1 VSVPEPVMQPLPPRA
16 ALPPEA
22 MLARARAM
30 REELQQRRT
39 VRHFSDRPVAR
50 EVIEE
55 AIRAAGTAPSGANRQ
70 PWHFVAVGDPE
81 LKRRI
86 REAAEVEERAFYA
99 TAPAEWLAA
108 LAHLGTD
115 EHKPYLEIAPW
126 LIAVFAE
133 RHGVDAQGERQANYY
148 VQESVGIACGMLI
161 TALHHA
167 GLATLTHTPSPMAFL
182 GELLERP
189 SRERAV
195 MLVVAG
201 HPAAGAQVPVI
212 TKKPL
217 HEIATFR

>member
-1 VSVPEPVMQPLPPRA
+1 MQPLPPRA

-201 HPAAGAQVPVI
+201 HPAAEAKVPVI

>member
-1 VSVPEPVMQPLPPRA
+1 MPEPVMQPLPPRA

>member
-1 VSVPEPVMQPLPPRA
+1 MSVPEPVMQPLPPRA

>member
-1 VSVPEPVMQPLPPRA
+1 MQPLPPRA

>member
-1 VSVPEPVMQPLPPRA
+1 MQPLPPRA
-16 ALPPEA
+16 AFPPEA

-86 REAAEVEERAFYA
+86 REAAEVEERTFYA

>member
-1 VSVPEPVMQPLPPRA
+1 MTGPAPDTFAQKR
-16 ALPPEA
+16 
-22 MLARARAM
+22 
-30 REELQQRRT
+30 
-39 VRHFSDRPVAR
+39 
-50 EVIEE
+50 IEC
-55 AIRAAGTAPSGANRQ
+55 R
-70 PWHFVAVGDPE
+70 
-81 LKRRI
+81 
-86 REAAEVEERAFYA
+86 
-99 TAPAEWLAA
+99 
-108 LAHLGTD
+108 
-115 EHKPYLEIAPW
+115 
-126 LIAVFAE
+126 
-133 RHGVDAQGERQANYY
+133 AQGERQANYY

>member
-1 VSVPEPVMQPLPPRA
+1 MARPPARDKAKFTSGSTMGHVVTMTLTGSV
-16 ALPPEA
+16 
-22 MLARARAM
+22 
-30 REELQQRRT
+30 
-39 VRHFSDRPVAR
+39 
-50 EVIEE
+50 
-55 AIRAAGTAPSGANRQ
+55 G
-70 PWHFVAVGDPE
+70 
-81 LKRRI
+81 
-86 REAAEVEERAFYA
+86 
-99 TAPAEWLAA
+99 
-108 LAHLGTD
+108 
-115 EHKPYLEIAPW
+115 